1 MLLDQFIIP
10 LDPINKSVPVAMK
23 NLSADL
29 SQFERRYK
37 IKEKLSSKIAVP
49 TLKITLFFVSHIL

>member
-1 MLLDQFIIP
+1 MLLDQSIIP
-10 LDPINKSVPVAMK
+10 LDPINKLVPVAMK
-23 NLSADL
+23 NLSVNL
-29 SQFERRYK
+29 SQFERQNK

>member
-1 MLLDQFIIP
+1 MLLDQSIIP
-10 LDPINKSVPVAMK
+10 LDPINKLVSIAMK
-23 NLSADL
+23 NLSVNL
-29 SQFERRYK
+29 SQFERQYK